1 MKKTIKYIL
10 AGILFAPLFFI
21 TSCNKDINDINK
33 VNPNEFS
40 DSDPKL
46 MITGAQ
52 LANVMLNEGEAARL
66 AGIFAGQFTGYDR
79 QYVSYG
85 QYNMTSGDF
94 NSPWE
99 ELYSKGIG
107 QCKLI
112 RAKAIT
118 GNDKV
123 LEGVAMI
130 TEANLLLT
138 TSSLWGD
145 VPSSQACV
153 DGINTPVYDKMSD
166 VYTYCIGLLDSAITK
181 VGTSN
186 KYATAYAGTFTWKEV
201 ANTLKARALLH
212 KKDYAG
218 AITAAA
224 NGVSTGNDFYAKHVT
239 ASPGAWN
246 IYYDFLD
253 WNRSG
258 YMSCEGS
265 HMFALLDSASTK
277 NKRNAKTDET
287 GRFANYFLVG
297 ADAPY
302 SAVDPNMYGGIFDA
316 QANFE
321 LVGNNE
327 NELILAECYAR
338 TSNDTKALEHLNM
351 VRKAHDDKF
360 GPGAYSDYVS
370 TDPQVSDNAKLL
382 KEILTEK
389 YVSLFG
395 QVEAFNDIRRTKNLI
410 GIPINNGTSLPGR
423 FLYPQSEINSN
434 PNTPAPGTLFDAVE
448 LFK

>member
-1 MKKTIKYIL
+1 
-10 AGILFAPLFFI
+10 
-21 TSCNKDINDINK
+21 
-33 VNPNEFS
+33 
-40 DSDPKL
+40 
-46 MITGAQ
+46 
-52 LANVMLNEGEAARL
+52 
-66 AGIFAGQFTGYDR
+66 
-79 QYVSYG
+79 
-85 QYNMTSGDF
+85 
-94 NSPWE
+94 
-99 ELYSKGIG
+99 
-107 QCKLI
+107 
-112 RAKAIT
+112 
-118 GNDKV
+118 
-123 LEGVAMI
+123 MI

-153 DGINTPVYDKMSD
+153 DGISKPVYDKMSD

-186 KYATAYAGTFTWKEV
+186 KYAAAYAGTFTWKEV

-218 AITAAA
+218 AIAAA
-224 NGVSTGNDFYAKHVT
+224 TNGVSAGKDFYAKHET
-239 ASPGAWN
+239 AAPGAWN

-277 NKRNAKTDET
+277 NKRNAKTDEK
-287 GRFANYFLVG
+287 GRFDNYFLL
-297 ADAPY
+297 DIY
-302 SAVDPNMYGGIFDA
+302 SPVDPNMYGGIFDA
-316 QANFE
+316 QANFV
-321 LVGNNE
+321 LASYNE
-327 NELILAECYAR
+327 NQLILAECYAR
-338 TSNDTKALEHLNM
+338 TSNDVKALESLNL
-351 VRKAHDDKF
+351 VRASHEA
-360 GPGAYSDYVS
+360 AYGGFQDYTS
-370 TDPQVSDNAKLL
+370 ADPQVSDNAKLL

-389 YVSLFG
+389 YVTLFG

>member
-79 QYVSYG
+79 QYISYG

-99 ELYSKGIG
+99 NLYANGVG

-153 DGINTPVYDKMSD
+153 EGINTPVYDKMSV

-186 KYATAYAGTFTWKEV
+186 KYAAAYAGTFTWKEV

-218 AITAAA
+218 AIAAA
-224 NGVSTGNDFYAKHVT
+224 TNGVSAGNDFYAKHET
-239 ASPGAWN
+239 AAPGAWN

-287 GRFANYFLVG
+287 ARFDNYFLL
-297 ADAPY
+297 DNY
-302 SAVDPNMYGGIFDA
+302 SPVDPNMYGGIFDA
-316 QANFE
+316 QANFV
-321 LVGNNE
+321 LASYNE
-327 NELILAECYAR
+327 NQLILAECYAR
-338 TSNDTKALEHLNM
+338 TSNDVKALESLNL
-351 VRKAHDDKF
+351 VRASHEA
-360 GPGAYSDYVS
+360 AYGGFQDYTS
-370 TDPQVSDNAKLL
+370 ADPQVSDNAKLL

-410 GIPINNGTSLPGR
+410 GIPINNGTTLPGR

>member
-33 VNPNEFS
+33 INPNEFS

-66 AGIFAGQFTGYDR
+66 ACIFAGQFTGYDR

-99 ELYSKGIG
+99 NLYANGVG
-107 QCKLI
+107 QCKLV

-153 DGINTPVYDKMSD
+153 DGISTPVYDKMSD

-186 KYATAYAGTFTWKEV
+186 KYAAAYAGTFTWKEV

-218 AITAAA
+218 AIAAA
-224 NGVSTGNDFYAKHVT
+224 TNGVSAGKDFYAKHET
-239 ASPGAWN
+239 AAPGAWN

-277 NKRNAKTDET
+277 NKRNAKTDEK
-287 GRFANYFLVG
+287 GRFDNYFLL
-297 ADAPY
+297 DNY
-302 SAVDPNMYGGIFDA
+302 SPVDPNMYGGIFDA
-316 QANFE
+316 QANFV
-321 LVGNNE
+321 LASYNE
-327 NELILAECYAR
+327 NQLILAECYAR
-338 TSNDTKALEHLNM
+338 TSNDVKALESLNL
-351 VRKAHDDKF
+351 VRASHEA
-360 GPGAYSDYVS
+360 AYGGFQDYTS
-370 TDPQVSDNAKLL
+370 ADPQVSDNAKLL

-389 YVSLFG
+389 YVTLFG